1 MVLMQAYRADRQSRL
16 SLASSSRTCNSRLKK
31 EANLQAA
38 LAALCEVLENHE
50 KRTQAKQ
57 HQRCLRVPR
66 EKVPSLVVAFA
77 KLKQRRRATA
87 APHHSPP
94 ALHRLREHLQQKNDE
109 VLRPPAHVVH
119 DGDDRPQEA
128 AHRAGVAAGA
138 RAHARV
144 RRSGL
149 PVYET
154 MRAAQRLAV
163 TQRVTSAPHKHVP
176 RRRTAAVRRST
187 RS

>member
-1 MVLMQAYRADRQSRL
+1 MQAYRGICGSRL
-16 SLASSSRTCNSRLKK
+16 LSFQLIRESIAAAISKRNTASIS
-31 EANLQAA
+31 AA
-38 LAALCEVLENHE
+38 LSEVLQCIK
-50 KRTQAKQ
+50 KRTLARL
-57 HQRCLRVPR
+57 HQRCLRVTR
-66 EKVPSLVVAFA
+66 KKVPSPVVAFA
-77 KLKQRRRATA
+77 KLKQRRRA
-87 APHHSPP
+87 APVPQRSETEHHN
-94 ALHRLREHLQQKNDE
+94 HHDE
-109 VLRPPAHVVH
+109 VLRPPAHVEH

-176 RRRTAAVRRST
+176 RRRTAARRPST
-187 RS
+187 RY

>member
-77 KLKQRRRATA
+77 KLKQRRGATTLA
-87 APHHSPP
+87 QRSETEHHN
-94 ALHRLREHLQQKNDE
+94 HHDE
-109 VLRPPAHVVH
+109 VLRPPAHVEH

>member
-1 MVLMQAYRADRQSRL
+1 MQACRADRQSRL
-16 SLASSSRTCNSRLKK
+16 SLASSSRTCNSRRD
-31 EANLQAA
+31 NRSQLQPA
-38 LAALCEVLENHE
+38 LAALSEVLQCIK
-50 KRTQAKQ
+50 KRTYARQ
-57 HQRCLRVPR
+57 HQRCLRVSR

-94 ALHRLREHLQQKNDE
+94 ALHRLQEHLQQKNDE

>member
-1 MVLMQAYRADRQSRL
+1 MEVVFL
-16 SLASSSRTCNSRLKK
+16 SFQLIRESIAAAISKRNTASIS
-31 EANLQAA
+31 AA
-38 LAALCEVLENHE
+38 LSEVLQRIK
-50 KRTQAKQ
+50 KRTQQKQ
-57 HQRCLRVPR
+57 HQPCLRVPR
-66 EKVPSLVVAFA
+66 EKVPSPVVAFA
-77 KLKQRRRATA
+77 KLKQRRGATTLA
-87 APHHSPP
+87 QRSETEHHN
-94 ALHRLREHLQQKNDE
+94 HHDE

-176 RRRTAAVRRST
+176 RRRTAVQVRST
-187 RS
+187 PF

>member
-1 MVLMQAYRADRQSRL
+1 MRIAGARHSPLSILSPNTSRQIGRDF
-16 SLASSSRTCNSRLKK
+16 

-38 LAALCEVLENHE
+38 LAALSEVLQRIK
-50 KRTQAKQ
+50 KRTQQKQ
-57 HQRCLRVPR
+57 HQPCLRVPR

-109 VLRPPAHVVH
+109 VLRPPAHVVD

-128 AHRAGVAAGA
+128 ADRAGVAAGA